1 MCIIYLLAICKEYIE
16 KSNKNGAKHA
26 GHGKRCYAIAQMESL
41 NN

>member
-1 MCIIYLLAICKEYIE
+1 MCKEYIE

-26 GHGKRCYAIAQMESL
+26 GHGHSGYAIAQMESL